1 MTRKYRVGPSPITL
15 NGLGL
20 IEGVEVNTYI
30 DPPSIVSALGESAV
44 KHHLAL
50 GAIFKRILKRDQFIR
65 DFRQRWR
72 PHEKKIERKSLRPH

>member
-1 MTRKYRVGPSPITL
+1 MTRKYQAGPSPVTL

-20 IEGVEVNTYI
+20 TKGVEANTYT

-44 KHHLAL
+44 EHHSAL

-65 DFRQRWR
+65 DFGRGGD
-72 PHEKKIERKSLRPH
+72 HMGK